1 MQAWCGAESQGHLLP
16 GIVQLSAQLTGPL
29 SHPFLPFGGTNF
41 RVDCVHRSLSQGSQ
55 MGSPNSDKGCWEV
68 EVMSACEFFLA
79 LCGLLPDDRSLH
91 FIRNLCVLVAELSE
105 MLTLCSE
112 STN

>member
-41 RVDCVHRSLSQGSQ
+41 RVDCVHRSLSQGS
-55 MGSPNSDKGCWEV
+55 
-68 EVMSACEFFLA
+68 
-79 LCGLLPDDRSLH
+79 
-91 FIRNLCVLVAELSE
+91 
-105 MLTLCSE
+105 
-112 STN
+112 